1 MLRANL
7 WNKSVS
13 RVELDQRARDAR
25 LRLERIERL
34 LALRAA
40 PTDSWL
46 RRVLWLF
53 SFGRSGEGSRA
64 RRIGRTMSNQRPRLP
79 QSQDGWVEECGSF
92 CRASDL
98 HVRSARLAVAG
109 ISADTVVPLPEPLQG
124 VRWYDLLSGLEYAPT
139 ACFGA
144 RQLFTGLSAAVL
156 VPYETAAR

>member
-34 LALRAA
+34 LVLRAA
-40 PTDSWL
+40 VTDSRL

-64 RRIGRTMSNQRPRLP
+64 RRTRGTLSNQRPRLP
-79 QSQDGWVEECGSF
+79 QIQEVW
-92 CRASDL
+92 
-98 HVRSARLAVAG
+98 
-109 ISADTVVPLPEPLQG
+109 
-124 VRWYDLLSGLEYAPT
+124 LEVCACVGACAP
-139 ACFGA
+139 
-144 RQLFTGLSAAVL
+144 
-156 VPYETAAR
+156 PAAR